1 MSLLNDLDLVGQ
13 ARELARNVQLKS
25 RSDDRW
31 DFEIAPGLRYL
42 GSESCVDRL
51 SQAISSR
58 LGHRVNV
65 RIIDNE
71 STKLETAAALEAQ
84 KVRNSMSEAE
94 RAINDDPTVRELKE
108 QMGAKLVEDSIQ
120 PIQ

>member
-1 MSLLNDLDLVGQ
+1 VSLLNDLDLVGQ
-13 ARELARNVQLKS
+13 ARELARNVQLKF
-25 RSDDRW
+25 RSEDRW
-31 DFEIAPGLRYL
+31 EFEIAPSLRYL
-42 GSESCVDRL
+42 GSETCVDRL

-58 LGHRVNV
+58 LGHPVNV

-71 STKLETAAALEAQ
+71 STELKTAATLDAQ

-94 RAINDDPTVRELKE
+94 RAISDDPTIREFKE

>member
-1 MSLLNDLDLVGQ
+1 LLEDLDLVGQ

-25 RSDDRW
+25 RSDDHW

-42 GSESCVDRL
+42 GSETCVDRL

-58 LGHRVNV
+58 LGHPVNV
-65 RIIDNE
+65 RIMDNE
-71 STKLETAAALEAQ
+71 SAELHTAAALEAQ
-84 KVRNSMSEAE
+84 KARNTMSEAE
-94 RAINDDPTVRELKE
+94 RAIEDDPTVRELRE

>member
-1 MSLLNDLDLVGQ
+1 MLEDLDLVGQ

-25 RSDDRW
+25 RSDDHW
-31 DFEIAPGLRYL
+31 DFEIAPSLRYL
-42 GSESCVDRL
+42 GSETCVNRL

-58 LGHRVNV
+58 LGHPVNV
-65 RIIDNE
+65 RIMDNE
-71 STKLETAAALEAQ
+71 STELQTAAALEAQ
-84 KVRNSMSEAE
+84 KVRNTMSEAE
-94 RAINDDPTVRELKE
+94 RAIEDDPTVRELRE